1 VNRWKEE
8 DYGRAGWAG
17 RPVSRRRLLRGGASA
32 VAGSAVTAVAV
43 CAPGAFA
50 VPGPPVTASTAVD
63 LGLLGAAGDGP
74 ADDSP
79 ALTGR
84 AQDHRF
90 TACEWAGEREHG
102 RGLSGADTNSET
114 LRSRPARD
122 AAVAPDGGPVPS
134 VRFVDCLGP
143 APRPPHPRP
152 EPGRRRTAPAAATGH
167 PSAPP
172 RVTRGRDLS
181 APVDRWRAH
190 RPASSL
196 LSAVPPAGNGPPA
209 GTTRRGGHRP
219 GHGMSRT
226 RPRTHPPS
234 SPGSA
239 ASPRSARPSSSPVP
253 QPAVSVPSGSTRP
266 RHDRKGRTGCH
277 ARRIRR

>member
-1 VNRWKEE
+1 VQKSSESVE
-8 DYGRAGWAG
+8 
-17 RPVSRRRLLRGGASA
+17 RRRLWQSGLGRASGQPPEAAAWRRLGRGRLRRDRRGCVRSWCVRRPRPSGDGIDRGGPRPS
-32 VAGSAVTAVAV
+32 GR
-43 CAPGAFA
+43 G
-50 VPGPPVTASTAVD
+50 GRR
-63 LGLLGAAGDGP
+63 
-74 ADDSP
+74 
-79 ALTGR
+79 TGR
-84 AQDHRF
+84 RQPGLDRAG
-90 TACEWAGEREHG
+90 TGEREHG